1 MAPATLFKHC
11 IKCHKDVTGAKRMKD
26 SKGQYWCHDC
36 GSKEEASRTSSLFQ
50 KCPGCGN
57 PTHATKFV
65 RVRETYL
72 CESCADGTSTSKGGG
87 LSSQRNDK
95 IKVILATLCLVAG
108 VALIVKNY
116 V

>member
-1 MAPATLFKHC
+1 MAPATLSKHC